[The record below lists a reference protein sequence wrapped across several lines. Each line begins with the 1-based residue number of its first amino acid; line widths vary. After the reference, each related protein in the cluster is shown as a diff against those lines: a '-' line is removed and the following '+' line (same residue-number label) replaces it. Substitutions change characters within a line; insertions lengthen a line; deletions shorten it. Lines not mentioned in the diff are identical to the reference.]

1 MDFRDRHVV
10 VTGGTGALGR
20 AVVGALLSAGAH
32 CHVPYRQEREKEG
45 LPSGALRLIPV
56 PNLADEAAVAK
67 LYGGLPAL
75 WASIHIAGGF
85 AFAPLTDT
93 SGELLRRL
101 IDDNLVSCFLCCRE
115 AVAAM
120 RRGKVGGYRQRC
132 GAPGP
137 GAAHRG
143 EYKRLYCRQGRRR
156 RALRSA
162 RRRAGGR
169 GNPGE
174 RRGALDLGYPHQP
187 ARHA

>member
-1 MDFRDRHVV
+1 MDFRDGHVV

-45 LPSGALRLIPV
+45 LPSGALSLIPV

-93 SGELLRRL
+93 SGDLLTCSRY
-101 IDDNLVSCFLCCRE
+101 FGPRE
-115 AVAAM
+115 SLEIV
-120 RRGKVGGYRQRC
+120 
-132 GAPGP
+132 P
-137 GAAHRG
+137 
-143 EYKRLYCRQGRRR
+143 
-156 RALRSA
+156 S
-162 RRRAGGR
+162 AGGSNATIAFFGRANR
-169 GNPGE
+169 G
-174 RRGALDLGYPHQP
+174 DP
-187 ARHA
+187 A